1 MRRKFY
7 RYFIYYEFDYT
18 DVLVRGVASTFFDS
32 REKLDNN
39 EALRQLEAATE
50 MENNVKNVIIKNIQF
65 IKIIYKK
72 ERIDV
77 NLL

>member
-1 MRRKFY
+1 MKRKFY

-72 ERIDV
+72 EKD
-77 NLL
+77 

>member
-1 MRRKFY
+1 MKRKFY
-7 RYFIYYEFDYT
+7 RYFIYYEFNYADAP
-18 DVLVRGVASTFFDS
+18 VRGVASTFFDS

-65 IKIIYKK
+65 VKIIYKK
-72 ERIDV
+72 EKD
-77 NLL
+77 

>member
-39 EALRQLEAATE
+39 EALRQLEASTE

-72 ERIDV
+72 VKD
-77 NLL
+77 

>member
-1 MRRKFY
+1 MKRKFY

-65 IKIIYKK
+65 IKIICKK
-72 ERIDV
+72 EKD
-77 NLL
+77 

>member
-1 MRRKFY
+1 MKRKFY
-7 RYFIYYEFDYT
+7 RYFIYYEFNYADAP
-18 DVLVRGVASTFFDS
+18 VRGLASTFFDS

-39 EALRQLEAATE
+39 ATLRQLEAATE

-72 ERIDV
+72 VKD
-77 NLL
+77 

>member
-7 RYFIYYEFDYT
+7 RYFIYYEFNYADAP
-18 DVLVRGVASTFFDS
+18 VRGLASTFFDS

-39 EALRQLEAATE
+39 TTLRQPEATTE

-72 ERIDV
+72 EKD
-77 NLL
+77 

>member
-39 EALRQLEAATE
+39 EALRHLEAATE
-50 MENNVKNVIIKNIQF
+50 NENNVKNVIIKNIQF

-72 ERIDV
+72 EKD
-77 NLL
+77 

>member
-18 DVLVRGVASTFFDS
+18 DVLVRGLASTFFDS

-39 EALRQLEAATE
+39 ETLRQLEAATE
-50 MENNVKNVIIKNIQF
+50 LENNVKMLLSKISNLLKSYIKRR
-65 IKIIYKK
+65 
-72 ERIDV
+72 RIDV

>member
-1 MRRKFY
+1 MKRKFY
-7 RYFIYYEFDYT
+7 RYFIYYEFDYV
-18 DVLVRGVASTFFDS
+18 DAPVRGAVSTFFDS

-39 EALRQLEAATE
+39 ETLRQLEAATE

-72 ERIDV
+72 VKD
-77 NLL
+77 

>member
-18 DVLVRGVASTFFDS
+18 DVLVRGLASTFFDS

-39 EALRQLEAATE
+39 EILRQLEAATE
-50 MENNVKNVIIKNIQF
+50 LENNVKNVIIKNIQF

-72 ERIDV
+72 EKD
-77 NLL
+77 

>member
-18 DVLVRGVASTFFDS
+18 DVLVRGLASTFFDS

-39 EALRQLEAATE
+39 ETLRQLEAATE
-50 MENNVKNVIIKNIQF
+50 LENNVKNVIIKNIQF

-72 ERIDV
+72 EKD
-77 NLL
+77 

>member
-1 MRRKFY
+1 MKRKFY

-39 EALRQLEAATE
+39 ESLRQLEAATE

-72 ERIDV
+72 EKD
-77 NLL
+77 

>member
-7 RYFIYYEFDYT
+7 RYFVYYEFNYADAP
-18 DVLVRGVASTFFDS
+18 VRGLASTFFDS

-39 EALRQLEAATE
+39 ETLRQLEAATE
-50 MENNVKNVIIKNIQF
+50 NENNVKNVIIKNIQF

-72 ERIDV
+72 EKD
-77 NLL
+77 

>member
-1 MRRKFY
+1 MKRKFY

-32 REKLDNN
+32 KEKLDNN

-72 ERIDV
+72 EKD
-77 NLL
+77 

>member
-18 DVLVRGVASTFFDS
+18 DVLVRGLASTFFDS

-39 EALRQLEAATE
+39 ETLRQLEDATE
-50 MENNVKNVIIKNIQF
+50 KENNVKNVIIKNIQF

-72 ERIDV
+72 EK
-77 NLL
+77 N

>member
-1 MRRKFY
+1 MKRKFY

-72 ERIDV
+72 VKD
-77 NLL
+77 

>member
-7 RYFIYYEFDYT
+7 RYFIYYEFDYA
-18 DVLVRGVASTFFDS
+18 DAPVRGLSSTFFDS

-39 EALRQLEAATE
+39 EALRRLEAATE

-72 ERIDV
+72 EKD
-77 NLL
+77 

>member
-18 DVLVRGVASTFFDS
+18 DALVRGVASTFFDS

-72 ERIDV
+72 EKD
-77 NLL
+77 

>member
-1 MRRKFY
+1 MKRKFY
-7 RYFIYYEFDYT
+7 RYFIYYEFDYV
-18 DVLVRGVASTFFDS
+18 DAPVRGVVSTFFDS

-39 EALRQLEAATE
+39 ETLRQLEAATE

-72 ERIDV
+72 EKD
-77 NLL
+77 

>member
-50 MENNVKNVIIKNIQF
+50 IENNVKNVIIKNIQF

-72 ERIDV
+72 EKD
-77 NLL
+77 

>member
-1 MRRKFY
+1 MRRTFY

-39 EALRQLEAATE
+39 TTLRQLEAATE

-72 ERIDV
+72 EKD
-77 NLL
+77 

>member
-7 RYFIYYEFDYT
+7 RYFIYYEFNYADAP
-18 DVLVRGVASTFFDS
+18 VRGLASTFFDS

-39 EALRQLEAATE
+39 ATLRQLEAATE
-50 MENNVKNVIIKNIQF
+50 KENNVKNVIIKNIQF

-72 ERIDV
+72 EKD
-77 NLL
+77 

>member
-1 MRRKFY
+1 MKRKFY

-18 DVLVRGVASTFFDS
+18 DVLVRGLASTFFDS

-39 EALRQLEAATE
+39 ETLRQLEAATE

-72 ERIDV
+72 EKD
-77 NLL
+77 

>member
-1 MRRKFY
+1 MKRKFY
-7 RYFIYYEFDYT
+7 RYFIYYEFNYADAP
-18 DVLVRGVASTFFDS
+18 VRGLASTFFDS

-50 MENNVKNVIIKNIQF
+50 MENNVKNVIIKISNLLKSY
-65 IKIIYKK
+65 IKRK
-72 ERIDV
+72 RIDV

>member
-7 RYFIYYEFDYT
+7 RYFIYYEFNYADAP
-18 DVLVRGVASTFFDS
+18 VRGLASTFFDS

-39 EALRQLEAATE
+39 TTLRQLEATTE

-72 ERIDV
+72 EKD
-77 NLL
+77 

>member
-7 RYFIYYEFDYT
+7 RYFIYYEFNYADAP
-18 DVLVRGVASTFFDS
+18 VRGLASTFFDS

-39 EALRQLEAATE
+39 ATLRQLEAATE

-72 ERIDV
+72 VKD
-77 NLL
+77 

>member
-7 RYFIYYEFDYT
+7 RYFIYYEFNYVDAP
-18 DVLVRGVASTFFDS
+18 VRGVASTFFDS

-72 ERIDV
+72 EKD
-77 NLL
+77 